1 MNKNKK
7 IILVTGAGG
16 YIGSMLVPSL
26 LKSGFR
32 VRAIDRFFFGN
43 NLKSNKNLKIIY
55 DDIRN
60 LKSEYFKSVYGV
72 IDLAAISND
81 PSGEKF
87 KKQTYEINY
96 KARVRNA
103 ILSKKNKVIK
113 YLLPSSCSNY
123 GKIPTNV
130 IADENYKLNPLT
142 NYSKAN
148 SKAEKDIL
156 KLSSEKFCSTV
167 FRQGTVYGFSP
178 KMRFDLAINGM
189 TYGCYKNNILPIM
202 RNGMQ
207 RRPMLHIKDAIRAM
221 KFFLKSDSKIFSG
234 EIFNIGSESN
244 NYRIIDL
251 ANKLKLFYG
260 RKLKLE
266 WYGNAD
272 KRSYFVSFEKIRK
285 AGFKT
290 LYQAEDGIKEI
301 HEKLVNKKI
310 EKNPNTITLNWYEYL
325 EYMDSFLNQ
334 IKINGKLLKK

>member
-1 MNKNKK
+1 MNKK

-16 YIGSMLVPSL
+16 YIGSMLVPFL

-43 NLKSNKNLKIIY
+43 RLQPNKNLKIIY

-60 LKSEYFKSVYGV
+60 LKSNYFKSVYAV

-103 ILSKKNKVIK
+103 HLSKENNVCK

-123 GKIPTNV
+123 GKIPINV
-130 IADENYKLNPLT
+130 IADEGYKLNPLT

-156 KLSSEKFCSTV
+156 KLSSEKFCCTV

-178 KMRFDLAINGM
+178 KMRFDLAINGT
-189 TYGCYKNNILPIM
+189 TYGCFKNNTLPIM
-202 RNGMQ
+202 RNGEQ

-221 KFFLKSDSKIFSG
+221 KFFLNSDPKIFNG

-244 NYRIIDL
+244 NYKIIDL
-251 ANKLKLFYG
+251 AKKLKKFYG
-260 RKLKLE
+260 KKLVLK

-272 KRSYFVSFEKIRK
+272 KRSYFVSFEKIK
-285 AGFKT
+285 KIGFKT

-301 HEKLVNKKI
+301 HDKLIKKKI
-310 EKNPNTITLNWYEYL
+310 EKDLNTITLSWYEYL
-325 EYMDSFLNQ
+325 EEMNTFLNQ
-334 IKINGKLLKK
+334 VKINGKILKK